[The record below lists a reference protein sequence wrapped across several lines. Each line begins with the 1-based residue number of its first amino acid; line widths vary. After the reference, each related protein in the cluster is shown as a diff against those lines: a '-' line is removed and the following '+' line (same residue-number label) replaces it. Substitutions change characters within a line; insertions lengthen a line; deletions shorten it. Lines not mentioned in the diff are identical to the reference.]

1 MRTRARAGVFVSRNL
16 DDPIAL
22 APRPDVLDP
31 RVAQGRPGLLPGP
44 WRGRG
49 RRGAG
54 RRRLGLGP
62 VTPDQRCL
70 QLLGGYAWPGNV
82 RELENIISRATL
94 RAAADF
100 KRGEEVVL
108 SPEHLGSGLAE
119 GISPQ
124 RTDPAP
130 EASPVDSQPLRQ
142 ATEDFQREMIRRA
155 VERTDGNWAAAARE
169 LGLHRSNLHH
179 LAGRLGLK

>member
-1 MRTRARAGVFVSRNL
+1 MLFCFT
-16 DDPIAL
+16 
-22 APRPDVLDP
+22 
-31 RVAQGRPGLLPGP
+31 
-44 WRGRG
+44 W
-49 RRGAG
+49 
-54 RRRLGLGP
+54 
-62 VTPDQRCL
+62 
-70 QLLGGYAWPGNV
+70 LLGGYAWPGNV